1 MEKEINMSMDKFL
14 TDETLIETILKG
26 SVNGTDNLSE
36 LKDKLNKCYKSPSA
50 YLKKYRDG
58 EAVNLEVKSVDEY
71 IELVKKI
78 KELPYSNLRGVY
90 PQHYKIY
97 KNSEGKYVYEKKE
110 DISKDE
116 ANEKFSNEIKPLL
129 DSIRKASDIND
140 LIRIEQTDDNYANF
154 PSKMFLRKYA
164 FLCQLEK
171 YRENENRK
179 DIIDLVCITKTEA
192 MDFLYR
198 LIKNS
203 DDKFELEGINSSDCE
218 DTWFYK
224 SNYIAKYCK
233 AKYDIGN
240 NDLFYQTSA
249 TESVLWDDYYNFH
262 PMVSLENPNAIL
274 YGAPGTG
281 KTYSVKKLL
290 QKIPSEQVIW
300 TQFHPNYSYEDFI
313 EGFRPTGVDESGK
326 LKFSVVNGSFKELCI
341 RALKSPDKPY
351 FFVADEI
358 NRGNLSSIFGE
369 TLSLLE
375 TDYRYNP
382 NNKDANLVST
392 PLSSVIEKI
401 GVDSLI
407 FTRDSSGSVKFSIP
421 RNVFFIGMMNDVD
434 KSIDSFDLALRRR
447 FSWKKYEFDENAL
460 LVYLFEKYDGKT
472 DYENLNSEITRFINN
487 VNNLNKYISEGL
499 NLGDSYK
506 FGHSF
511 FMKIT
516 TIKRPEDICNRRKV
530 LFHKKDI
537 ETLFNKYLA
546 TTLTEYLRSLY
557 SDKEIETNVEKA
569 REALCADFKE

>member
-1 MEKEINMSMDKFL
+1 MSL

-26 SVNGTDNLSE
+26 SVNGTENLSE
-36 LKDKLNKCYKSPSA
+36 LKDKLNKHYNLPSA
-50 YLKKYRDG
+50 PLRKYHDG
-58 EAVNLEVKSVDEY
+58 EAVNLEVETVDEY

-78 KELPYSNLRGVY
+78 NELPYSNLRGVY
-90 PQHYKIY
+90 FQHYKIY
-97 KNSEGKYVYEKKE
+97 KKSNGQFFNEKN
-110 DISKDE
+110 DGISKDE
-116 ANEKFSNEIKPLL
+116 ANDKFSKEIKPLL

-140 LIRIEQTDDNYANF
+140 LIEIEQTYDNYASF

-171 YRENENRK
+171 YRKNK

-203 DDKFELEGINSSDCE
+203 DDKSKSEGINSSDYE

-224 SNYIAKYCK
+224 SNSIAKYCK
-233 AKYDIGN
+233 AKYDKNN

-249 TESVLWDDYYNFH
+249 TEHVLWGDYYNFI
-262 PMVSLENPNAIL
+262 PMVSLENSNVIL

-382 NNKDANLVST
+382 NNKNANLVST

-401 GVDSLI
+401 GDDSLI
-407 FTRDSSGSVKFSIP
+407 FTRDSSNTVKFGIP

-460 LVYLFEKYDGKT
+460 FNYLFEKYDGKI

-487 VNNLNKYISEGL
+487 VNKLNKFISEKL

-516 TIKRPEDICNRRKV
+516 NIKRPEDICNKRKV
-530 LFHKKDI
+530 LFHKEDI

-557 SDKEIETNVEKA
+557 SDKDIETKVKDA
-569 REALCADFKE
+569 REILCADFKE